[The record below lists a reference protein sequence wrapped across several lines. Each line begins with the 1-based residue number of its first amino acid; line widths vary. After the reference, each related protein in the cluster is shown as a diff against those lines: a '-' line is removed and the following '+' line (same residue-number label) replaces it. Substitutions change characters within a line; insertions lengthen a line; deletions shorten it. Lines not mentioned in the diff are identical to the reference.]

1 MVFAIMPTAMFTFLT
16 PTIVKPASVDF
27 KYAGDIAPL
36 GHFDQLKISNK
47 KNVRYLREAELQHGR
62 TAMLASVA
70 IPTIEMM
77 NPDSLGI
84 NYLSKL
90 DFSSQIPFWYVMTI
104 LEFYRMY
111 RGWISPFYGETRE
124 VFSLD
129 KNYQPGNIFDL
140 NADNIS
146 TRKYNTE
153 LSNGRL
159 AMLAAAHMI
168 ASELVTGET
177 LAQQLSHF

>member
-1 MVFAIMPTAMFTFLT
+1 
-16 PTIVKPASVDF
+16 
-27 KYAGDIAPL
+27 
-36 GHFDQLKISNK
+36 
-47 KNVRYLREAELQHGR
+47 
-62 TAMLASVA
+62 
-70 IPTIEMM
+70 
-77 NPDSLGI
+77 
-84 NYLSKL
+84 
-90 DFSSQIPFWYVMTI
+90 MTI